1 MRNIKNK
8 PWYSLTVSICIG
20 VILFVVLLRFSSVLS
35 AVGTFLGFFST
46 IFLGAIIAYIINP
59 LAMFYRKKLFGK
71 LKNEKLKATLGNT
84 LAFVTVIAFLL
95 MVILLIIPQ
104 LVDSISMF
112 AKNFNGYVKSL
123 EKTLEIIGMS
133 SVVDLDDFIS
143 SSTEILDYMA
153 TYVTDNM
160 GTILSTTA
168 NIGSS
173 MGHFFIALLLSIYFL
188 AGKDNLKKGGARFL
202 KAVFKENYPEVRHFI
217 KRSDEILNCYIVFN
231 LIDAII
237 VGIVNAIFMT
247 VMGMPYEGLVSII
260 VALTNIIPTFG
271 PFVGGAIGAFFLLLV
286 EPWYAAA
293 FLIFVLVLQTID
305 GYILK
310 PKLFGDSL
318 GVSGLW
324 ILIGVVAL
332 GSMFGM
338 IGVLLAIPGVA
349 ILDMVYHEYVLA
361 FLEREDVEEVEED
374 IKKED

>member
-71 LKNEKLKATLGNT
+71 LKNEKLKATFGNT

-133 SVVDLDDFIS
+133 SVVDLDDLIS

-247 VMGMPYEGLVSII
+247 VMGMPYVGLVSII

>member
-8 PWYSLTVSICIG
+8 PWYSLTISICIG
-20 VILFVVLLRFSSVLS
+20 VVLFVALIRFSSVIS

-59 LAMFYRKKLFGK
+59 LAMFYRHKVFAK
-71 LKNEKLKATLGNT
+71 LKNETLKASLGNT
-84 LAFVTVIAFLL
+84 LAFLTVLAFLL
-95 MVILLIIPQ
+95 MVLFLVIPQ
-104 LVDSISMF
+104 LVDSVVMF

-133 SVVDLDDFIS
+133 SVVDLNDIIS
-143 SSTEILDYMA
+143 SSKEILDNMA
-153 TYVTDNM
+153 NYVTDNM
-160 GTILSTTA
+160 GTIISTTA

-173 MGHFFIALLLSIYFL
+173 MGHFFITLLLAIYFL
-188 AGKDNLKKGGARFL
+188 AEKDNLKSGGARFL
-202 KAVFKENYPEVRHFI
+202 KAVFKENYPKAKSFI

-247 VMGMPYEGLVSII
+247 VMGMPYVGLVSLI

-293 FLIFVLVLQTID
+293 FLIFVFVLQTID

>member
-59 LAMFYRKKLFGK
+59 LAMFYRRKIFGK
-71 LKNEKLKATLGNT
+71 LKNEKLKATFGNT
-84 LAFVTVIAFLL
+84 LAFMTVIAFLM
-95 MVILLIIPQ
+95 MVLLLVVPQ

-133 SVVDLDDFIS
+133 SVVDLDDLIS

-173 MGHFFIALLLSIYFL
+173 MGHFFIALLLSMYFL

-247 VMGMPYEGLVSII
+247 VMGMPYVGLVSII

>member
-71 LKNEKLKATLGNT
+71 LKNEKLKATFGNT

-133 SVVDLDDFIS
+133 SVVDLDDLIS

-217 KRSDEILNCYIVFN
+217 IRSDEILNCYIVFN

-247 VMGMPYEGLVSII
+247 VMGMPYVGLVSII

>member
-59 LAMFYRKKLFGK
+59 LAMFYRRKLFGK
-71 LKNEKLKATLGNT
+71 MKKEKLKATLGNT

-133 SVVDLDDFIS
+133 SVVDLDDLIS

-247 VMGMPYEGLVSII
+247 VMGMPYVGLVSII

>member
-133 SVVDLDDFIS
+133 SVVDLDDLIS

-247 VMGMPYEGLVSII
+247 VMGMPYVGLVSLI

>member
-71 LKNEKLKATLGNT
+71 LKNEKLKATFGNT

-133 SVVDLDDFIS
+133 SVVDLDDLIS

-247 VMGMPYEGLVSII
+247 VMGMPYVGLVSLI

>member
-247 VMGMPYEGLVSII
+247 VMGMPYVGLVSII